1 MTSCNNSLDNNLQLH
16 PPPKEGKKLWKI
28 SPPPKQ
34 PIPVQYCRSYAGTT
48 QQAGNPPELELF
60 EPSPRFYGRRQTTS
74 SFPVRRSRCS
84 IDVEKKTT
92 NDAQS
97 REVQNQRT
105 KSRYNRR
112 ISSAASFSILALTVA
127 LLNLI
132 NMSARNFS
140 RWTND
145 RRTNSITLTYISNS
159 FSGNQKAIRH
169 IHPRVSFIRSDRSTP
184 SLSLS
189 SRHRSVRVYEAEFTD
204 VTQLYSIKSSDDT
217 AVSSSIERKYFPD
230 HEVNHDCI
238 PMSDWQTLSFREY
251 QRWGLYCLLI
261 SRTHND
267 ISLFAITATCN
278 SFHETAI
285 LDFTLVGSGSWRD
298 TWINDGDADNIIV
311 KTIR

>member
-1 MTSCNNSLDNNLQLH
+1 MDQWQTNQLH
-16 PPPKEGKKLWKI
+16 
-28 SPPPKQ
+28 
-34 PIPVQYCRSYAGTT
+34 
-48 QQAGNPPELELF
+48 
-60 EPSPRFYGRRQTTS
+60 
-74 SFPVRRSRCS
+74 
-84 IDVEKKTT
+84 
-92 NDAQS
+92 
-97 REVQNQRT
+97 
-105 KSRYNRR
+105 
-112 ISSAASFSILALTVA
+112 
-127 LLNLI
+127 
-132 NMSARNFS
+132 
-140 RWTND
+140 
-145 RRTNSITLTYISNS
+145 TLTSISNS

-285 LDFTLVGSGSWRD
+285 LDFTLVRSGSWRD

-311 KTIR
+311 KTIRWGYSIRSLPVIVAPLRSTLHTLVPLTQDIYTPFKTDTLNSVELMHWLWKDYRRTLTSWISMAFVEYQ